1 MALPRA
7 ATRLEVAGIALL
19 TAFLVCLSLFDVLW
33 PPVTAW
39 LWLAFGIAGA
49 LVFIVISLR
58 DSAFMLPIIASVC
71 YERLDHRQLHLL
83 DVRDDIAQGLRYH
96 KLLFDEIAHQ
106 HTPSLGIIVH
116 DLDRLLIAM
125 MRMAQA
131 LDQFVADDYIRE
143 YLQSLMPANT
153 AQRGDTFAQ
162 YTALFSFAQADISGA
177 VAVQDDAAA
186 QHELLRRVYNSLMRA
201 RAELQDAI
209 AHMAAAHWKIA
220 GLTRE
225 NSDMAFMRDLK
236 DRLSGKAQ
244 RIESH
249 VNAVETLRRHC
260 EAAAAIQAH

>member
-1 MALPRA
+1 M
-7 ATRLEVAGIALL
+7 EVAGIALL
-19 TAFLVCLSLFDVLW
+19 TALLTCLSLFDVLW
-33 PPVTAW
+33 PPATAW
-39 LWLAFGIAGA
+39 LWLAFGIGGTLA
-49 LVFIVISLR
+49 FIVISLR

-83 DVRDDIAQGLRYH
+83 DVRDDIAQGLHYH
-96 KLLFDEIAHQ
+96 KLLFEEIAHQ
-106 HTPSLGIIVH
+106 HAPGLGLIVH

-143 YLQSLMPANT
+143 YLQSLMPGNT

-162 YTALFSFAQADISGA
+162 YTALFSFAQADLSGA
-177 VAVQDDAAA
+177 LTVQDDAAA

-201 RAELQDAI
+201 RADLQDAI
-209 AHMAAAHWKIA
+209 AQMAAAHWKVA

-225 NSDMAFMRDLK
+225 DRDLAFMRDLK
-236 DRLSGKAQ
+236 SQISGKAQ

-249 VNAVETLRRHC
+249 VISIETLRRHC
-260 EAAAAIQAH
+260 EAAAAVQAQ